1 MVEMTKR
8 ERVQAALAGRPVDR
22 VPIAFWRHWPVD
34 DQDAESLARAALEF
48 QRKYDLDF
56 IKLTPS
62 STYCIDDY
70 GAKHAF
76 RGRPLGER
84 DYLERVVKKVEDW
97 DRIEPLDVRRGVYA
111 RQLQCLRMVMERRDL
126 HTPVIQTM
134 FNPLGMALFLAGPE
148 VYLAHLRRYPERV
161 ERALRALTETCTSF
175 ARAAIA
181 EGADGIFLSTF
192 AASYE
197 AMNEEEYRRFGRPYD
212 LAIFAAAGGGWL
224 NILHLHGQHPMFA
237 QIADYPLPAVNW
249 HDRSAG
255 PSLAEAGR
263 IFPGALIAGIEQHTL
278 LHFGT
283 PAQVQAQVHDAIAQM
298 KGRRLIVAAG
308 CTFQLTVPEGNLMAA
323 RRAVET
329 ATVE

>member
-1 MVEMTKR
+1 MAEMTKR
-8 ERVQAALAGRPVDR
+8 ERVQAALAGMPVDR

-56 IKLTPS
+56 IKITPS

-111 RQLQCLRMVMERRDL
+111 RQLQCLRMVMEWRDPQ
-126 HTPVIQTM
+126 TPVIQTM

-148 VYLAHLRRYPERV
+148 VYLAHLRREPGRV

-175 ARAAIA
+175 ARTAIA

-197 AMNEEEYRRFGRPYD
+197 AMNEEEYRHFGRPYD

-237 QIADYPLPAVNW
+237 QIADYPVPAVNW

-263 IFPGALIAGIEQHTL
+263 VFPGALIAGIEQNNL

-308 CTFQLTVPEGNLMAA
+308 CTFPLTVPEGNLMAA

-329 ATVE
+329 ATPK